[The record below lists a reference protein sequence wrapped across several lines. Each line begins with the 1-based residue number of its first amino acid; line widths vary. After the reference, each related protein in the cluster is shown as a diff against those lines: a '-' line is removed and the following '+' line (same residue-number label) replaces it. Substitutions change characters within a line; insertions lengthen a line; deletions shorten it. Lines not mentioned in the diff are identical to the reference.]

1 MLMAGASGGWNV
13 RIDRPSSRASAP
25 LGSNQQGGPTVL
37 RIVLGT
43 QLRRW
48 REAAGIS
55 REAAGD
61 AIRGSHAKISRIE
74 LGRVGFKE
82 RDLVD
87 LLALYGITDEE
98 AREEFLDL
106 ARRANQRGWWQQHGH
121 ILPAWFEMYLGL
133 EQAANIIRTYQVQF
147 VPGLLQCAEYARN
160 VIVVG
165 HPADGAEEI
174 ERRVQL
180 RMARQKV
187 LTEPGGPQFWAV
199 IDEAALS
206 RPFGAPHVMRAQ
218 LEHLLEMAD
227 LPNVSVQ
234 VLPFRLGSHA
244 AAGGAFTILRF
255 AEPDLPDV
263 VYLEHLNS
271 AVYLDKRSEVEDY
284 LAAMERVS
292 VQAETPV
299 RSKDT
304 LRRLRAEI

>member
-1 MLMAGASGGWNV
+1 V
-13 RIDRPSSRASAP
+13 RIDRPTSRASAP

-133 EQAANIIRTYQVQF
+133 EQAA
-147 VPGLLQCAEYARN
+147 
-160 VIVVG
+160 
-165 HPADGAEEI
+165 
-174 ERRVQL
+174 
-180 RMARQKV
+180 
-187 LTEPGGPQFWAV
+187 